1 MYDKPDNQNF
11 ENKLEKVHYK
21 GCVAVNGAIQG
32 TSRLYDKLGL
42 KSLSKRP
49 SLDNYPV
56 RSVSAGKLK
65 PSPSRSKSFEKTFF
79 PYCIDEWNKLNT
91 EVRNANLYKN
101 KKNKLKLKNFKI
113 LYLMSMILL
122 G

>member
-11 ENKLEKVHYK
+11 ENKLEKVYYK
-21 GCVAVNGAIQG
+21 GCVAINGAIRG

-65 PSPSRSKSFEKTFF
+65 PSPSRSKSFEKAFF
-79 PYCIDEWNKLNT
+79 PYSIDEWNKLT
-91 EVRNANLYKN
+91 EVGNANLYKN
-101 KKNKLKLKNFKI
+101 QKNKLKLKNFKI
-113 LYLMSMILL
+113 LYIMSTILL